1 MRVPDN
7 LDIYEMHEREE
18 ARRER
23 RRKRINRLT
32 ALDLEK
38 ELGFKTVEEANKER
52 EENEKWITSKG

>member
-7 LDIYEMHEREE
+7 LDIYEMHEREQ
-18 ARRER
+18 ARQER

-52 EENEKWITSKG
+52 EENEK